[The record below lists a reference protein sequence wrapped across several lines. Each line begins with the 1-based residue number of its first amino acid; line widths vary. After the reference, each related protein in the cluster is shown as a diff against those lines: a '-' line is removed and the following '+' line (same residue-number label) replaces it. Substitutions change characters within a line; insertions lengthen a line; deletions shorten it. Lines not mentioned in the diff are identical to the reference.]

1 MKALLKDLLNKAA
14 VINHAEIGIKKE
26 KRIAHQETTDDK
38 TVTPT
43 QEADQLLKK
52 YKKKFMI

>member
-26 KRIAHQETTDDK
+26 KRIANQETTDDK